1 MRRLLLVFVV
11 LLGVTFCAAPL
22 FSADDVFERS
32 YRLPSGGTF
41 TLANVNGSVW
51 VEGWDREEVQ
61 ISAVKSTRSNP
72 EDLERVQI
80 DVSASADAV
89 NVRTIY
95 PKDDG
100 VEVTVDYRIRVPRRV
115 LLASVQTVNGNLLV
129 HDVEGS
135 GDIHTVNGD
144 VTLSDAVGRLNART
158 TNGTVQ
164 MELHTR
170 QLSQAVELG
179 VVNGLVLVALPDDFS
194 ANLEISS
201 VNGDFHSALPVKVQ
215 GSMASRE
222 FRATLGHGGSP
233 LRIRTVNGKIRVV
246 QVRPTV

>member
-1 MRRLLLVFVV
+1 MRRVLLGLVV
-11 LLGVTFCAAPL
+11 LLGFTFCTAPL

-72 EDLERVQI
+72 QDLERVKI
-80 DVSASADAV
+80 EVSTSTAAV

-95 PKDDG
+95 PPDDG

-115 LLASVQTVNGNLLV
+115 QLASLQTVNGNLLL

-144 VTLSDAVGRLNART
+144 VTLNDAVGRLNART

-170 QLSQAVELG
+170 QLTQAVELG

-194 ANLEISS
+194 ANLEINS
-201 VNGDFHSALPVKVQ
+201 VNGDFQSVLPVKVQ

-222 FRATLGHGGSP
+222 FRGTLGHGGSP

-246 QVRPTV
+246 QVKPTV